1 MENIKTTLNSPT
13 RLALGFL
20 QFGKEIGSGGS
31 GGRFPRP
38 RGTGSPA
45 CGEAVPP
52 APVPSSP
59 SIEPVPQAYEPQF
72 PKPQDFWKKIALA
85 ILDERPRIFQK
96 MTLAV
101 WCGLYVVII
110 WFDGLSVWIY
120 AVLWFLYGFMCFL
133 YGVMWFKCGLMWF
146 YLVSMW
152 FHVVSIWFCV
162 VSKWFHVLSMW
173 FHVVLVWLHVV
184 VCGLYVGS
192 CGFHVVAHGFYVVAC
207 GFYVV
212 P

>member
-1 MENIKTTLNSPT
+1 MFFPNQACLGVLTVRKRDRIGWRGQPVPPSP
-13 RLALGFL
+13 RD
-20 QFGKEIGSGGS
+20 
-31 GGRFPRP
+31 RFPRM
-38 RGTGSPA
+38 RGT
-45 CGEAVPP
+45 VPP
-52 APVPSSP
+52 VPVPSSP

-85 ILDERPRIFQK
+85 ILDERPRICQK

-133 YGVMWFKCGLMWF
+133 YGVMWFTCGLMWF

-192 CGFHVVAHGFYVVAC
+192 CGFHVVARGFYVVAC

>member
-1 MENIKTTLNSPT
+1 MRRLRSWSGSRRSRARESTAKSTFIRKTHMIWKTFFRVFAGRSQMPYSPT

-20 QFGKEIGSGGS
+20 QSGREIGSGYS
-31 GGRFPRP
+31 SARFPRH
-38 RGTGSPA
+38 RATGSPA
-45 CGEAVPP
+45 CGEPVPP

-110 WFDGLSVWIY
+110 WFDGLPVWIY

-133 YGVMWFKCGLMWF
+133 YGVMWFTCGLM
-146 YLVSMW
+146 
-152 FHVVSIWFCV
+152 
-162 VSKWFHVLSMW
+162 
-173 FHVVLVWLHVV
+173 
-184 VCGLYVGS
+184 
-192 CGFHVVAHGFYVVAC
+192 
-207 GFYVV
+207 
-212 P
+212 

>member
-1 MENIKTTLNSPT
+1 MYIKSTIVFFSLCSGPLVCVYMLFLYSPT

-20 QFGKEIGSGGS
+20 QSGREIGSGGS
-31 GGRFPRP
+31 SGRFPR
-38 RGTGSPA
+38 RRATGSPA
-45 CGEAVPP
+45 CGEPVPP

-101 WCGLYVVII
+101 WCGLYVII
-110 WFDGLSVWIY
+110 ICFDGLSV
-120 AVLWFLYGFMCFL
+120 YGFMSFL
-133 YGVMWFKCGLMWF
+133 YGVMWFRCGLMWF

-152 FHVVSIWFCV
+152 FHVVSIWFC
-162 VSKWFHVLSMW
+162 
-173 FHVVLVWLHVV
+173 
-184 VCGLYVGS
+184 
-192 CGFHVVAHGFYVVAC
+192 GF
-207 GFYVV
+207 
-212 P
+212 

>member
-1 MENIKTTLNSPT
+1 MLFALFSPT

-20 QFGKEIGSGGS
+20 QFGREIGSGYS
-31 GGRFPRP
+31 SARFPR
-38 RGTGSPA
+38 RRATGSPA
-45 CGEAVPP
+45 YAEAVPP

-120 AVLWFLYGFMCFL
+120 EVFMRFCGFYMVSCAFYMVSCGSRVASCGFIWSLCGFMWFLYGL
-133 YGVMWFKCGLMWF
+133 LRW
-146 YLVSMW
+146 
-152 FHVVSIWFCV
+152 
-162 VSKWFHVLSMW
+162 
-173 FHVVLVWLHVV
+173 
-184 VCGLYVGS
+184 
-192 CGFHVVAHGFYVVAC
+192 
-207 GFYVV
+207 